1 MQIPW
6 VTHDTHTQSTSS
18 KLTICVHTDV
28 FLLRSEQ
35 PWRRCTCTR
44 TQTLHLTL
52 LCTLTDS
59 DMYNLAQILNY
70 QRVLLTYTLAFIC
83 SDFRTSLS
91 FCVLTYAGK
100 RLCTKKPI
108 LTVTH
113 THAERAV
120 LRCSIRLSMA
130 IILISAKGK
139 SLLWAARA

>member
-18 KLTICVHTDV
+18 KLTICIHTDV
-28 FLLRSEQ
+28 L
-35 PWRRCTCTR
+35 WRRCTCTR
-44 TQTLHLTL
+44 TQTLHLTF

-70 QRVLLTYTLAFIC
+70 QRVLLTYTLAFIS

-100 RLCTKKPI
+100 RSCTKKPM

-113 THAERAV
+113 THMQKELFSGV
-120 LRCSIRLSMA
+120 QSDLVWL
-130 IILISAKGK
+130 
-139 SLLWAARA
+139 